1 MADTE
6 GTTPGGKES
15 GAFRKYAWI
24 RIFFGVVIVGVMLW
38 VAGMVLGYFEKP
50 GSLRLARDT
59 HKSADAEPHGTTTEP
74 VDHTPDKDQAVPDHG
89 KADSDEADHGKEVAG
104 HDEPD
109 HGEPVTAPDKQ
120 PVAEHDEPAHD
131 SASLTHDQEVAA
143 EHGSPAVDS
152 HAAAG
157 AHGAHGAAE
166 RFAGQPQGVAF
177 VSAVIEP
184 LRYEFDDRFWGWR
197 PNDIVRLGDNVINF
211 QLGVLEVTRRAAIQ
225 LNDRISRT
233 STTAKLESELE
244 NAMNW
249 FMVKPDQYWFP
260 SPETKYIDSLEE
272 LEIYKERLKTG
283 DANFF
288 ARTDNLLPLLA
299 AFVDLLGSCDEN
311 LVKMEE
317 KTGEPVPFYKADDY
331 FFYAK
336 GVASG
341 MHPILE
347 AIMVDFNTVLVN
359 RDGIELLHH
368 AIASLDRAR
377 HISPWVITD
386 ADPSGILSSTHQP
399 CHGLPVYVDEDAGD
413 LAVCDR

>member
-1 MADTE
+1 MVDTE
-6 GTTPGGKES
+6 GTTPEGKES

-24 RIFFGVVIVGVMLW
+24 RIFVGVIIIGVMLW
-38 VAGMVLGYFEKP
+38 VAGMLLGYFEKP
-50 GSLRLARDT
+50 GSIRLARESHT
-59 HKSADAEPHGTTTEP
+59 GAEPESHGRAVESSEQAP
-74 VDHTPDKDQAVPDHG
+74 KDDHTTPDPDKAASSTADHGQNASEHAETDHG
-89 KADSDEADHGKEVAG
+89 KIEAP
-104 HDEPD
+104 HD
-109 HGEPVTAPDKQ
+109 Q
-120 PVAEHDEPAHD
+120 PAATGHDEPAHV
-131 SASLTHDQEVAA
+131 SVGVTHDTEVAA
-143 EHGSPAVDS
+143 EHGSPVADS

-157 AHGAHGAAE
+157 GHGTAE

-184 LRYEFDDRFWGWR
+184 LHYELNDRFWGWR
-197 PNDIVRLGDNVINF
+197 PNDVVKLGDNVINF

-260 SPETKYIDSLEE
+260 SPETKYVDSLEE

-288 ARTDNLLPLLA
+288 ARTDNLIPLLA
-299 AFVDLLGSCDEN
+299 SFVDHLGSSDEN

-317 KTGEPVPFYKADDY
+317 KTGEPVPFYRADDY

-336 GVASG
+336 GVASA

-347 AIMVDFNTVLVN
+347 AIMIDFNTVLVN
-359 RDGIELLHH
+359 RDGTELLHH
-368 AIASLDRAR
+368 AIESLDRAR
-377 HISPWVITD
+377 HIHPWVITD
-386 ADPSGILSSTHQP
+386 ADLSGILANHRANMAAPISHAM
-399 CHGLPVYVDEDAGD
+399 VYLYTLMKTLET
-413 LAVCDR
+413 